1 MPAKASPRTGTRAIS
16 AFYVEF
22 DNTLGPKVCAEF
34 PEDEEGISLQTGDL
48 FDSISDYLIPK
59 IDCCGKLLTVT
70 ALGVT
75 VIGHPSQL
83 QGPQYARNNFFFN
96 VGFLISDEMSPT
108 VYEPLVSKLA
118 YYLTS
123 LEMESSFL
131 SKDAKDAKVKVGK
144 ILEAVVQGLEEDG
157 SVHLPVDD
165 ANQIHL
171 NISTPLGEPAEVAAY
186 QVPIQVRGFDI
197 SCLDE
202 WDLTIQQVI
211 PHIDG
216 RSYIKQIAER
226 ANVHLPQALQAI
238 KHLLYVGYIKLVD
251 IFQYSNMY
259 MVTPAIRELAENR
272 DMQQECVQYVTI
284 PGRTPPPITEIFKLY
299 SQLRQGTRF
308 GEFCGRNN
316 TDSLGVDDCRLIAFG
331 IVNKLLRRIHHYPAV
346 IGSSEIGPSRSPL
359 SKPQVAELLN
369 YMQSGTHPYDEICC
383 ELGHNFSDVTTVVK
397 ETKNCVTIAKSMI
410 NKEL

>member
-1 MPAKASPRTGTRAIS
+1 MCS
-16 AFYVEF
+16 
-22 DNTLGPKVCAEF
+22 
-34 PEDEEGISLQTGDL
+34 
-48 FDSISDYLIPK
+48 
-59 IDCCGKLLTVT
+59 T

-83 QGPQYARNNFFFN
+83 EGAQYARNNFLFN
-96 VGFLISDEMSPT
+96 VGFLISDDISPAP
-108 VYEPLVSKLA
+108 YEPLVSKLA

-131 SKDAKDAKVKVGK
+131 SKDPKDTKIKVGK

-171 NISTPLGEPAEVAAY
+171 NISKPKSEPAEVAAY
-186 QVPIQVRGFDI
+186 QVPIQMRDFDV
-197 SCLDE
+197 SCVEE

-216 RSYIKQIAER
+216 RSYVKQIAER
-226 ANVHLPQALQAI
+226 ANVHLPQALQAM

-272 DMQQECVQYVTI
+272 DMQQECAQYVTL
-284 PGRTPPPITEIFKLY
+284 PGEY
-299 SQLRQGTRF
+299 SVVIALSFRRPRSEYSCEVTR
-308 GEFCGRNN
+308 
-316 TDSLGVDDCRLIAFG
+316 
-331 IVNKLLRRIHHYPAV
+331 HHQ
-346 IGSSEIGPSRSPL
+346 SPRYL
-359 SKPQVAELLN
+359 TFILN
-369 YMQSGTHPYDEICC
+369 FDKEHDLAISVV
-383 ELGHNFSDVTTVVK
+383 VTTLLLSVLMIVDLLHS
-397 ETKNCVTIAKSMI
+397 ELSTNC
-410 NKEL
+410 